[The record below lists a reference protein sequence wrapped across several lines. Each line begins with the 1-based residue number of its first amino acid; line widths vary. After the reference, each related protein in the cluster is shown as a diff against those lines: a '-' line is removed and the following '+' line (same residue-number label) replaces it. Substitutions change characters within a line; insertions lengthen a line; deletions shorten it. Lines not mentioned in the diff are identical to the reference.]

1 MSQTKIFLKF
11 FASTGDTL
19 KKSVEDNEILVEGR
33 NCWRILPADRA
44 AFLIDGA
51 SYFAA
56 FKSAVKRAERSVLIV
71 GWDFDSR
78 IHLQHD
84 AEPHDGAEQ
93 LRNFLKGVISRR
105 KDLHIHI
112 LIWDFAVIYALD
124 RELFPVIKL
133 DWQVPRRLHFRLDGD
148 HPVGASHHQKIVVV
162 DDAVAFVGGIDLA
175 KSRWDTPEHIAKDPR
190 RVDPLGR
197 SYPPRH
203 DVQMA
208 VDGQAAAALGD
219 LVRERWHRATGDRLK
234 PPQRKQSDPWP
245 PELSADMENVRVGI
259 ARTESA
265 YEERKEIREVESL
278 YCDAIAAARRYIYV
292 ENQYFT
298 SEKIAEALAARL
310 EEENGPEVVLVLPRR
325 CPGWLEESTMGA
337 LRSLLVKRL
346 RGRDLHER
354 LRAYY
359 PIVPQLGE
367 EDVIVHAK
375 LMVVDDR
382 LVRVGSANLSNRSM
396 GLDSECDLA
405 IEALGVDRSEK
416 AIANF
421 RNKLVAEHLGVSV
434 EVVADKLSA
443 RQSLIEVV
451 DELGN
456 WERTLVP
463 IEVEEPEWSEKVL
476 PASAVFD
483 PESPVSPEKL
493 IEEFVP
499 EEVRKP
505 GKHGLVRLGLIL
517 LVLLALS
524 AAWRWT
530 PLGDWLS
537 LERITGWIDHLRGS
551 PSAPFIILGGYI
563 VGSLVLVP
571 VTAMILATA
580 FTFGPIL
587 GFSYSL
593 AGCLMGA
600 MVTYICGWLVGR
612 DMVGKLAGARV
623 NRLSRRL
630 GKHGLSTVATVRLLP
645 IAPFTI
651 VNLVAGASH
660 IRFRDFVFGSILGM
674 APGILAITVF
684 ERQLEVAIQ
693 EPGAKSFGLLAVLV
707 GAIVVVALV
716 VKKRIGNNKS

>member
-1 MSQTKIFLKF
+1 M
-11 FASTGDTL
+11 AE
-19 KKSVEDNEILVEGR
+19 KKCDHNQVLCEGK
-33 NCWRILPADRA
+33 NCWRIVPADRV

-51 SYFAA
+51 AYFAA
-56 FKSAVKRAERSVLIV
+56 FKSAVERAQRSVLIV

-84 AEPHDGAEQ
+84 AEPQNGEEQ
-93 LRNFLKGVISRR
+93 LRHFLKGVISRR

-208 VDGQAAAALGD
+208 VDGPAAAALGD

-245 PELSADMENVRVGI
+245 PELSADMEKVRVGI
-259 ARTESA
+259 VRTESA
-265 YEERKEIREVESL
+265 HEEREEIREVESL

-310 EEENGPEVVLVLPRR
+310 EEETGPEVVLVLPRR

-337 LRSLLVKRL
+337 LRSLFLKRL
-346 RGRDLHER
+346 RERDLHER

-367 EDVIVHAK
+367 EHVIVHAK

-382 LVRVGSANLSNRSM
+382 LVRVGSANISNRSM

-405 IEALGVDRSEK
+405 IEASGEDRSEK

-421 RNKLVAEHLGVSV
+421 RNRLVAEHLGVSAD
-434 EVVADKLSA
+434 VVADKLST
-443 RQSLIEVV
+443 RQSLIEVI

-456 WERTLVP
+456 SERTLVS

-483 PESPVSPEKL
+483 PERPVSPEKL

-505 GKHGLVRLGLIL
+505 GKHGLLRLGLIL
-517 LVLLALS
+517 LVLLILS
-524 AAWRWT
+524 AVWRWT
-530 PLGDWLS
+530 PLGEWLS
-537 LERITGWIDHLRGS
+537 LERISGWINHLRGS

-580 FTFGPIL
+580 LTFGPIL

-593 AGCLMGA
+593 SGCLLGA
-600 MVTYICGWLVGR
+600 VVTYICGRLIGR
-612 DMVGKLAGARV
+612 DTVGKLAGARV

-660 IRFRDFVFGSILGM
+660 IRFRDFVFGTILGM

-684 ERQLEVAIQ
+684 ERQLEVAIR
-693 EPGAKSFGLLAVLV
+693 EPGAKSFALLAALV

-716 VKKRIGNNKS
+716 VKKRIGDNKSSKMDTAQASGINARA

>member
-1 MSQTKIFLKF
+1 M
-11 FASTGDTL
+11 

-84 AEPHDGAEQ
+84 AEPQDSAEQ

-208 VDGQAAAALGD
+208 VDGPAAAALGD

-337 LRSLLVKRL
+337 LRSLLLKRL
-346 RGRDLHER
+346 RERDLHER

-359 PIVPQLGE
+359 PIVPQLE
-367 EDVIVHAK
+367 EEHVIVHAK

-382 LVRVGSANLSNRSM
+382 LVRVGSANISNRSM

-405 IEALGVDRSEK
+405 IEALGMDRSEK

-421 RNKLVAEHLGVSV
+421 RNKLVAEHLGVSAD
-434 EVVADKLSA
+434 VVADKLSA

-456 WERTLVP
+456 SERTLVP

-493 IEEFVP
+493 VEEFVP
-499 EEVRKP
+499 EEVSQP
-505 GKHGLVRLGLIL
+505 GKRGLVRLGLIL

-524 AAWRWT
+524 AVWRWT

-580 FTFGPIL
+580 YTFGPIL
-587 GFSYSL
+587 GFGYSL

-612 DMVGKLAGARV
+612 DTVGKLAGARV

>member
-1 MSQTKIFLKF
+1 M
-11 FASTGDTL
+11 A
-19 KKSVEDNEILVEGR
+19 KKKCNHNQVLCEGK
-33 NCWRILPADRA
+33 NCWRIVQADRV

-56 FKSAVKRAERSVLIV
+56 FTSAVERAKRSVLIV

-78 IHLQHD
+78 ITLQHD
-84 AEPHDGAEQ
+84 EKPLDDADQ
-93 LRNFLKGVISRR
+93 LQDFLKAVISRR

-112 LIWDFAVIYALD
+112 LVWDFAVIYAMD

-133 DWQVPRRLHFRLDGD
+133 DWRLPRRLHFRSDGN

-162 DDAVAFVGGIDLA
+162 DDSVAFVGGIDLS
-175 KSRWDTPEHIAKDPR
+175 KSRWDTPEHRAKDSR

-208 VDGQAAAALGD
+208 VAGPAAAALGD
-219 LVRERWHRATGDRLK
+219 LVRERWHRATGQRLK
-234 PPQRKQSDPWP
+234 PHEKKDNDPWP
-245 PELSADMENVRVGI
+245 SDLSADLENVKVAIVRSE
-259 ARTESA
+259 AAHEKRQ
-265 YEERKEIREVESL
+265 EIREVEHL
-278 YCDAIAAARRYIYV
+278 YCDAIAAARRYIYI

-298 SEKIAEALAARL
+298 SEKIADAIAARL
-310 EEENGPEVVLVLPRR
+310 EEKDGPEVVLVLPQK

-337 LRSLLVKRL
+337 LRSRLLQRLKKRD
-346 RGRDLHER
+346 RHER

-359 PIVPQLGE
+359 PIVPELGE
-367 EDVIVHAK
+367 EHVIVHAK

-405 IEALGVDRSEK
+405 IEALGEERIK
-416 AIANF
+416 RAITNF
-421 RNKLVAEHLGVSV
+421 RNQLIAEHLGVSV
-434 EVVADKLSA
+434 DAVADSMSTK
-443 RQSLIEVV
+443 RSLIETM

-456 WERTLVP
+456 SPRTLVP
-463 IEVEEPEWSEKVL
+463 IEVEETEWSEKGL
-476 PASAVFD
+476 PASALFD
-483 PESPVSPEKL
+483 PERPMSPEKL

-505 GKHGLVRLGLIL
+505 GKHGLLRLGLIL

-524 AAWRWT
+524 AVWRWT

-537 LERITGWIDHLRGS
+537 LERISGWINHLRGS
-551 PSAPFIILGGYI
+551 PSAPFVILGGYI
-563 VGSLVLVP
+563 FGSLVLVP

-593 AGCLMGA
+593 SGCLLGA
-600 MVTYICGWLVGR
+600 VVTYICGRLVGR
-612 DMVGKLAGARV
+612 DTVRKLAGSRV

-630 GKHGLSTVATVRLLP
+630 AKHGLSTVATVRFLP
-645 IAPFTI
+645 IAPFTV

-660 IRFRDFVFGSILGM
+660 IRFRDFILGTILGM

-684 ERQLEVAIQ
+684 ERQLEVAIR
-693 EPGAKSFGLLAVLV
+693 EPGAGSVTLLA
-707 GAIVVVALV
+707 AVVAAIAV
-716 VKKRIGNNKS
+716 TAVIVRKRLGNN